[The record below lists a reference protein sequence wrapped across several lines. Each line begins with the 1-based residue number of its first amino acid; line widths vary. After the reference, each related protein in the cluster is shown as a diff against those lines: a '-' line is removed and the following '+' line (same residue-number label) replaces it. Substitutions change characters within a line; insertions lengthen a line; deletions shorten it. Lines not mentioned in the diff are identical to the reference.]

1 MICTWANI
9 PGRRLQKKQRGRPS
23 ITSEADNPFQ
33 TLESAHGFVGLLRA
47 AVDDAYGSILEEIAM
62 AEDTAGTE
70 RRLDALRL
78 VDHKLNKLRQNVL
91 ASLVLLND
99 LRTLRRLLNG
109 ERHAAGAIDD

>member
-1 MICTWANI
+1 M
-9 PGRRLQKKQRGRPS
+9 
-23 ITSEADNPFQ
+23 TSEADNPFQ
-33 TLESAHGFVGLLRA
+33 TLESAHGFVDLLRA

-62 AEDTAGTE
+62 AKDTAGSE

-78 VDHKLNKLRQNVL
+78 VDHKLNRLRQNVL

-109 ERHAAGAIDD
+109 ERQGAGAVDD

>member
-1 MICTWANI
+1 M
-9 PGRRLQKKQRGRPS
+9 
-23 ITSEADNPFQ
+23 TSEADNPFQ
-33 TLESAHGFVGLLRA
+33 TLESAHGFVGLLRT
-47 AVDDAYGSILEEIAM
+47 AVDDAYGAILEEIAM
-62 AEDTAGTE
+62 AQETSGAE

-109 ERHAAGAIDD
+109 ERQGVAAADD

>member
-1 MICTWANI
+1 M
-9 PGRRLQKKQRGRPS
+9 
-23 ITSEADNPFQ
+23 TSEADNPFQ

-62 AEDTAGTE
+62 AEENGGSK

-91 ASLVLLND
+91 ASLLLLND

-109 ERHAAGAIDD
+109 ERQGAGALDD